1 MRRMIKL
8 RNCVII
14 GAGPAGMNAA
24 LYLKRG
30 GIEPIIIESDV
41 PGGKML
47 KTYKIENYL
56 GYESIDGGEL
66 ALKMSKQV
74 KDLGVKI
81 IRDKVIKVSHD
92 DKFVI
97 KCENNEFISDYVI
110 VATGRIPR
118 KLGLKN
124 ESELIGRGIS
134 YCAVCDGA
142 FYKNKEVAIIG
153 GGNSALT
160 EALYLSDL
168 CLKVYILARKDL
180 RASDVLQNRIKN
192 KDNIVV
198 LKNVEVSEI
207 LGNDKLS
214 SILLNNGDRLD
225 VSGMFIAI
233 GGNPELSFLDSLGVE
248 LVNGYIKTN
257 NRMESNIKGLYAA
270 GDVRYKDFYQ
280 IITAAS
286 DGAIAALSIREDV

>member
-1 MRRMIKL
+1 M

-41 PGGKML
+41 PGGEML

-81 IRDKVIKVSHD
+81 IKDKVVKVTHEN
-92 DKFVI
+92 KFVI
-97 KCENNEFISDYVI
+97 KCENNEFVSDYVI

-124 ESELIGRGIS
+124 ESELTGRGIS

-142 FYKNKEVAIIG
+142 FYKDKEVAIIG
-153 GGNSALT
+153 GGDSALT

-168 CLKVYILARKDL
+168 CLKVYVLARKDL
-180 RASDVLQNRIKN
+180 RASDVLQNRVKN
-192 KDNIVV
+192 KDNIVI
-198 LKNVEVSEI
+198 LKNVEVIGI
-207 LGNDKLS
+207 LGNDRLS
-214 SILLNNGDRLD
+214 SILLNNGDKLD

-257 NRMESNIKGLYAA
+257 DRMESNIKGLYAA

>member
-1 MRRMIKL
+1 M

-41 PGGKML
+41 PGGEML

-81 IRDKVIKVSHD
+81 IRDKVVKVSSGN
-92 DKFVI
+92 KFVI
-97 KCENNEFISDYVI
+97 KCENNEFVSDYVI

-153 GGNSALT
+153 GGDSALT

-180 RASDVLQNRIKN
+180 RASDVLQNRVKN
-192 KDNIVV
+192 KDNIVI

-286 DGAIAALSIREDV
+286 DGAIAALSVREDV

>member
-1 MRRMIKL
+1 M

-41 PGGKML
+41 PGGEML

-81 IRDKVIKVSHD
+81 IRDKVVKVSSGN
-92 DKFVI
+92 KFVI
-97 KCENNEFISDYVI
+97 KCENNEFVSDYVI

-124 ESELIGRGIS
+124 ESELTGRGIS

-142 FYKNKEVAIIG
+142 FYKDKEVAIIG
-153 GGNSALT
+153 GGDSALT

-168 CLKVYILARKDL
+168 CLKVYVLIRKDL
-180 RASDVLQNRIKN
+180 RAGDVLQNRVKN
-192 KDNIVV
+192 KDNIVI

-233 GGNPELSFLDSLGVE
+233 GGNPELSFLDGLGVE

-257 NRMESNIKGLYAA
+257 DRMESNIKGLYAA

>member
-1 MRRMIKL
+1 MIKL

-41 PGGKML
+41 PGGEML

-81 IRDKVIKVSHD
+81 IRDKVVKVSSGN
-92 DKFVI
+92 KFVI
-97 KCENNEFISDYVI
+97 KCENNEFVSDYVI

-124 ESELIGRGIS
+124 ESELTGRGIS

-142 FYKNKEVAIIG
+142 FYKDKEVAIIG
-153 GGNSALT
+153 GGDSALT

-168 CLKVYILARKDL
+168 CLKVYVLARKDL
-180 RASDVLQNRIKN
+180 RASDVLQNRVKN
-192 KDNIVV
+192 KDNIVI

-257 NRMESNIKGLYAA
+257 DRMESNIKGLYAA

>member
-1 MRRMIKL
+1 M

-41 PGGKML
+41 PGGEML

-81 IRDKVIKVSHD
+81 IRDKVVKVSSGN
-92 DKFVI
+92 KFVI
-97 KCENNEFISDYVI
+97 KCENNEFVSDYVI

-153 GGNSALT
+153 GGDSALT

-192 KDNIVV
+192 KDNIVI

-257 NRMESNIKGLYAA
+257 DRMESNIKGLYAA

>member
-1 MRRMIKL
+1 M

-74 KDLGVKI
+74 KGLGVKI

-153 GGNSALT
+153 GGDSALT

-192 KDNIVV
+192 KDNIVI

>member
-1 MRRMIKL
+1 M

-153 GGNSALT
+153 GGDSALT

-192 KDNIVV
+192 KDNIVI

-257 NRMESNIKGLYAA
+257 DRMESNIKGLYAA

-286 DGAIAALSIREDV
+286 DGAIAALSVREDV

>member
-1 MRRMIKL
+1 
-8 RNCVII
+8 
-14 GAGPAGMNAA
+14 
-24 LYLKRG
+24 
-30 GIEPIIIESDV
+30 
-41 PGGKML
+41 ML

-81 IRDKVIKVSHD
+81 IKDKVVKVTHE

-97 KCENNEFISDYVI
+97 KCENNEFVSDYVI

-124 ESELIGRGIS
+124 ESELTGRGIS

-142 FYKNKEVAIIG
+142 FYKDKEVAIIG
-153 GGNSALT
+153 GGDSALT

-168 CLKVYILARKDL
+168 CLKVYVLARKDL
-180 RASDVLQNRIKN
+180 RASDVLQNRVKN
-192 KDNIVV
+192 KDNIVI
-198 LKNVEVSEI
+198 LKNVEVSGI
-207 LGNDKLS
+207 LGNDRLS

-257 NRMESNIKGLYAA
+257 DRMESNIKGLYAA

>member
-1 MRRMIKL
+1 M

-97 KCENNEFISDYVI
+97 KCENNEFVSDYVI

-124 ESELIGRGIS
+124 ESELTGRGIS

-142 FYKNKEVAIIG
+142 FYKDKEVAIIG
-153 GGNSALT
+153 GGDSALT

-168 CLKVYILARKDL
+168 CLKVYVLARKDL

-192 KDNIVV
+192 KDNIVI

-233 GGNPELSFLDSLGVE
+233 GGKPDISFLDSLGVE
-248 LVNGYIKTN
+248 LINGYIKTN

-286 DGAIAALSIREDV
+286 DGAIAALSVREDV